1 MRSKAATDNPL
12 EKPLRLCYYLYRQLS
27 IDHSRFICG
36 KAYTMDLIQID
47 ENGLHLVF
55 EKTEDFGCK
64 LLHFSALPFDERSLL
79 HVHDRETGGLR
90 LNTERYNL
98 LEIMISGQN
107 RPGERHGNKYISTSP
122 GDRMKLVYFADKHN
136 EFGRRL
142 EIHMEDKICGIE
154 TVSHMQFYNGIQ
166 AVRCWT
172 DVKNVGTEPQG
183 LEYVSSFALTG
194 IEKEGMLSTDDKM
207 RVWYP
212 HNGWQREMQWES
224 YTFPQLGLARCQ
236 PEEIQRSSKVIGATN
251 IGNWSTKE
259 YLPMGLLENT
269 ETGSNLFWQIEHNGS
284 WHWEISDQMG
294 NFYIQLSGPTET
306 ESHWWK
312 NLQPGETFTTVP
324 VCVGSTLGKFDDAMG
339 ELTKYRRMIR
349 RKNADNEKLCVI
361 FNDYMNC
368 LWGNPTTAKELPL
381 IDAAHKAGCEY
392 FCVDAGWYADG
403 FWWDN
408 VGEWL
413 PSKER
418 FPNGLEEVMD
428 YIRSKGMI
436 PGVWLEIEVMGI
448 CCPKAARVHP
458 DWFFT
463 RHGKKVHDR
472 SRWQLDFRNPE
483 VVEHANEVVDRL
495 VRDYHVG
502 YIKMDYNIEPGIGTE
517 LNADSMGDGLLGH
530 ERAYL
535 AWLDSVFAR
544 YPDLV
549 IENCSS
555 GGMRIDYAMLSR
567 HSIQS
572 TSDQEDYLR
581 YASIAAN
588 APSGLTP
595 EQSAIWSYPM
605 KGGGREEAVFNMCN
619 ALMQRIHQSGHLAE
633 IPEEDFTLVKEALDY
648 YKTIRGDIKR
658 ALPFWPL
665 GTSHFA
671 DTWVSLGLKTAHK
684 AYITVWR
691 RGVPDGRCTLPVDFL
706 RGNEHVNVRCAYPA
720 NHNTKCAWNPEKGTL
735 TVDLPAPICARIFEL
750 EY

>member
-1 MRSKAATDNPL
+1 
-12 EKPLRLCYYLYRQLS
+12 
-27 IDHSRFICG
+27 
-36 KAYTMDLIQID
+36 MDLIQID

-136 EFGRRL
+136 EFGRKL
-142 EIHMEDKICGIE
+142 EIHMEDKTCGIE
-154 TVSHMQFYNGIQ
+154 TISHMQFYNGVQ

-368 LWGNPTTAKELPL
+368 L
-381 IDAAHKAGCEY
+381 
-392 FCVDAGWYADG
+392 
-403 FWWDN
+403 
-408 VGEWL
+408 
-413 PSKER
+413 
-418 FPNGLEEVMD
+418 
-428 YIRSKGMI
+428 
-436 PGVWLEIEVMGI
+436 
-448 CCPKAARVHP
+448 
-458 DWFFT
+458 
-463 RHGKKVHDR
+463 
-472 SRWQLDFRNPE
+472 
-483 VVEHANEVVDRL
+483 
-495 VRDYHVG
+495 
-502 YIKMDYNIEPGIGTE
+502 
-517 LNADSMGDGLLGH
+517 
-530 ERAYL
+530 
-535 AWLDSVFAR
+535 
-544 YPDLV
+544 
-549 IENCSS
+549 
-555 GGMRIDYAMLSR
+555 
-567 HSIQS
+567 
-572 TSDQEDYLR
+572 
-581 YASIAAN
+581 
-588 APSGLTP
+588 
-595 EQSAIWSYPM
+595 
-605 KGGGREEAVFNMCN
+605 
-619 ALMQRIHQSGHLAE
+619 
-633 IPEEDFTLVKEALDY
+633 
-648 YKTIRGDIKR
+648 
-658 ALPFWPL
+658 
-665 GTSHFA
+665 
-671 DTWVSLGLKTAHK
+671 
-684 AYITVWR
+684 
-691 RGVPDGRCTLPVDFL
+691 
-706 RGNEHVNVRCAYPA
+706 
-720 NHNTKCAWNPEKGTL
+720 
-735 TVDLPAPICARIFEL
+735 
-750 EY
+750 